1 MFYIFIMYQFF
12 QQLSLR
18 TKIISGVMLISLVIV
33 TGVSTHTN
41 SLYQKE
47 LKREALGK
55 LQITTARYAEILS
68 KNFELAQLSA
78 NDPSLA
84 TFEKSLREMDLYA
97 GCYGLLISSSGN
109 VVLHP
114 DTTMINRPFSLEN
127 EGSDY
132 YSILRQCRMSDRVIV
147 RTTVGDDLWYYSF
160 VPIAMNN
167 SDPWLLCI
175 AVPEKSLLS
184 RAYSIYLQTIALFI
198 IGLLVLM
205 GCVILLVNNITR
217 PIVRAGKV
225 LYLLSLGQ
233 ISKTNQL
240 QVKNNDEI
248 GKMSK
253 ALNSLTQALKEIL
266 AFAKNIED
274 HNYSVN
280 YHLLS
285 EDDELGKEML
295 EMCNSLKESE
305 LKNQQFK
312 VEEERRNWVNRGLAE
327 FSDIL
332 RDNSHSIETLSHKV
346 INYLVKYLNA
356 NQGGLFILNDDDAK
370 HPYLQ
375 LSACYAYER
384 QKYMEKNIE
393 IGEGLVGA
401 CFQEEE
407 TIYMNDVPDGYLNIT
422 SGLGTAK
429 PRCIVIMPLKVS
441 DQVCGVIEIA
451 SFQDILPYQ
460 IDFLE
465 KTSINIASTIT
476 SVKIN
481 LHTAQLLEQSKKQAQ
496 ILNEQEEEMR
506 QNLEELMVVQEDMEL
521 RSEKL
526 EHSKNELSETL
537 MKVQNEKELLE
548 KENAEYRRILQN
560 ESN

>member
-1 MFYIFIMYQFF
+1 MNKFF
-12 QQLSLR
+12 QQLNLR
-18 TKIISGVMLISLVIV
+18 TKIISGVMLISLIIAA
-33 TGVSTHTN
+33 GVSIYSN
-41 SLYQKE
+41 RLYQEE
-47 LKREALGK
+47 LRREALGK
-55 LQITTARYAEILS
+55 LQIMTVGYAGNLS
-68 KNFELAQLSA
+68 KNSESSQLSA
-78 NDPSLA
+78 NDLPLA
-84 TFEKSLREMDLYA
+84 SFERLLLEIDLYA
-97 GCYGLLISSSGN
+97 GSYGQLINSSGN
-109 VVLHP
+109 IVLHP
-114 DTTMINRPFSLEN
+114 DTSMIDRPFTLVG

-132 YSILRQCRMSDRVIV
+132 CTILRQCKMSDGVIV
-147 RTTVGDDLWYYSF
+147 RTAVGNDLWYYSF
-160 VPIAMNN
+160 VPVAMSN

-175 AVPEKSLLS
+175 SVSEKSLLS
-184 RAYSIYLQTIALFI
+184 RANSIYPKTIALYI
-198 IGLLVLM
+198 IGLLLFM
-205 GCVILLVNNITR
+205 GCVVLLVNNIIS
-217 PIVRAGKV
+217 PVADAGKV

-233 ISKTNQL
+233 ISKTDQL
-240 QVKNNDEI
+240 EVRNNDEI
-248 GKMSK
+248 GKISK

-295 EMCNSLKESE
+295 EMCNSIKESE
-305 LKNQQFK
+305 LKNRQFK

-346 INYLVKYLNA
+346 ISYLVKYLNA
-356 NQGGLFILNDDDAK
+356 NQGGLFILNDDNAG

-401 CFQEEE
+401 CFQEGE

-422 SGLGTAK
+422 SGLGTAN
-429 PRCIVIMPLKVS
+429 PRCIVIMPLKIN
-441 DQVCGVIEIA
+441 DKVCGVIEIA

-481 LHTAQLLEQSKKQAQ
+481 LHTTQLLEQSKKQAQ

-506 QNLEELMVVQEDMEL
+506 QNLEELMAVQEDMEL

-526 EHSKNELSETL
+526 EQSKNELSEMLT
-537 MKVQNEKELLE
+537 KVQNEKDLLE
-548 KENAEYRRILQN
+548 KENAGYRRIFQQN
-560 ESN
+560 AGQ